1 MTISFPGISMDKS
14 GINNMEKDCLKIQ
27 VGLMRA
33 QVKMT
38 RSPVSQSIKE

>member
-1 MTISFPGISMDKS
+1 MDQS
-14 GINNMEKDCLKIQ
+14 GIQNMEKDCLKIQ
-27 VGLMRA
+27 IDLMKG

>member
-1 MTISFPGISMDKS
+1 MDQS
-14 GINNMEKDCLKIQ
+14 GINSMEKDCLKMQ
-27 VGLMRA
+27 VGLMRV